1 VPWDAKTRQ
10 VLSPVGSFLRVIL
23 RVIVVIVAKK
33 KYAILGNMRFWKYAK
48 SESNKSGNDDT
59 DAK

>member
-1 VPWDAKTRQ
+1 
-10 VLSPVGSFLRVIL
+10 L